1 MIRFLEKISKYFLIA
16 TFLFLFAFSLSSALA
31 DDNGNGNGNSNDNS
45 DVEEIP
51 LAPADPDISDICTPS
66 DCSPAKA
73 CPDSDQSCYT
83 INGAFYCCTEPPSP
97 GAEAVGD

>member
-1 MIRFLEKISKYFLIA
+1 MIALLEKLSKCFLIA
-16 TFLFLFAFSLSSALA
+16 LFLVLFAFPLSSALA
-31 DDNGNGNGNSNDNS
+31 DDGGNGNGGGG

-51 LAPADPDISDICTPS
+51 LAPSDPDISDICVPA

-83 INGAFYCCTEPPSP
+83 INGAF
-97 GAEAVGD
+97 